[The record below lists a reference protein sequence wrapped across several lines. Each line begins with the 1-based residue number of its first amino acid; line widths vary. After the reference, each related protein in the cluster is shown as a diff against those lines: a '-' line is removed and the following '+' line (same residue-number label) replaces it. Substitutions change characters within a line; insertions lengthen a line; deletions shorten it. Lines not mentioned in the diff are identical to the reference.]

1 MTQNRAAQIAPASTR
16 VLKLTNRG
24 NGRLLDPTVSF
35 ATLPDDPTVST
46 KLIKKYGLVS
56 GAQVEGPTKQSRN
69 GHELVDVRTINGLS
83 PQAFRDRTPFERLT
97 AIDPNQRYPL
107 GDGTREMR
115 VVDLIAPIA
124 KGARVL
130 IAAPP
135 KSGKTS
141 LLAEMARV
149 IHQADPDTRLIM
161 LLIDERPE
169 EVTHFRR
176 TIPAEILASSSD
188 QSIAEHVELAEL
200 TLDMIRCELE
210 CGRDVVVLV
219 DSLTR
224 MARAVNLQGR
234 GTRRTLSGG
243 VDAGALE
250 MPRRFF
256 GLARNIEN
264 GGSVTVV
271 GSALIQ
277 TGSLMDDLLYE
288 EFKATG
294 NCEIVLDRELAEARM
309 FPAVHIHNSGT
320 RREELIFDPAEMERV
335 VKLRRWLA
343 GSNPRAALNGL
354 FKLIDQTENNTQ
366 LLERIRI

>member
-1 MTQNRAAQIAPASTR
+1 MQVETR
-16 VLKLTNRG
+16 VLQVVGQGR
-24 NGRLLDPTVSF
+24 GRLLDPALSF
-35 ATLPDDPTVST
+35 APTSEDPV
-46 KLIKKYGLVS
+46 IAADIIRKYGLVD
-56 GAQVEGPTKQSRN
+56 GAQVTGRIRRGRQGP
-69 GHELVDVRTINGLS
+69 ELVQIEAVNGLA
-83 PQAFRDRTPFERLT
+83 PLEFQARTPFDRLI
-97 AIDPNQRYPL
+97 AIDPAERFPL
-107 GDGTREMR
+107 GAGNTAMR
-115 VVDLIAPIA
+115 IIDLAAPIA
-124 KGARVL
+124 KGGRVL

-135 KSGKTS
+135 KAGKTG
-141 LLAEMARV
+141 LLADLAQA
-149 IHQADPDTRLIM
+149 IHAGAPETRLIM
-161 LLIDERPE
+161 LLLDERPE

-176 TIPAEILASSSD
+176 TLPAEILASSSD
-188 QSIAEHVELAEL
+188 QSTADHVRLAEL
-200 TLDMIRCELE
+200 TLAMVRCELE

-224 MARAVNLQGR
+224 LARAVNLQGS

-256 GLARNIEN
+256 GLARNIEH

-271 GSALIQ
+271 GTALIQ

-309 FPAVHIHNSGT
+309 FPAIHILESGT
-320 RREELIFDPAEMERV
+320 RREELLFTPDEMARL

-343 GSNPRAALNGL
+343 GGTPKAALNGL
-354 FKLIDQTENNTQ
+354 LKLIDQTENNEE
-366 LLERIRI
+366 LLQRIRV